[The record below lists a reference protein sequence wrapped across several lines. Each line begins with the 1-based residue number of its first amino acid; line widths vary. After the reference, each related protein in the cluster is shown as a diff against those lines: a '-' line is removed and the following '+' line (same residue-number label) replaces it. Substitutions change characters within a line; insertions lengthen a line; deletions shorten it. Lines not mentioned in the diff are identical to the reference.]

1 MKTQPRRTRISRWAT
16 ISTREFV
23 YQTPEGIEVDSS
35 EQFEL
40 IRRRVLYEDVRLVT
54 YHRERGFAFLFATGI
69 LTAFFIAIGVV
80 ISSIGGNDSW
90 VAALIFF
97 LIGLPA
103 LLAFM
108 MRLIWGVDVITV
120 FGRRSMAIIRIR
132 LRKQRARELYGMIC
146 ASARNAQRERPVTF
160 PGSVAQPLPAD
171 VPLPP
176 L

>member
-16 ISTREFV
+16 ISTREMVF
-23 YQTPEGIEVDSS
+23 QTPEGIEVDSS

-54 YHRERGFAFLFATGI
+54 FHRMRGFAFLFATGI
-69 LTAFFIAIGVV
+69 MSVFFIAIGAL
-80 ISSIGGNDSW
+80 ISSLGNDGW

-97 LIGLPA
+97 LIALP
-103 LLAFM
+103 LLIAFM
-108 MRLIWGVDVITV
+108 IRLIWGVDVITV
-120 FGRRSMAIIRIR
+120 FGRRSMAVIRIR